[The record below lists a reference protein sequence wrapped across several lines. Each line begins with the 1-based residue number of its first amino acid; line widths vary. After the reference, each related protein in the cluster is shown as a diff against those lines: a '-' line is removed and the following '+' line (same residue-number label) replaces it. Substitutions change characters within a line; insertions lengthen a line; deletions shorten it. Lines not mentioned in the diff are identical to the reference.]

1 MNKSDPSPAIDYLK
15 KETPSDLVWLASGFE
30 EMETIAPIDLLR
42 RAGAIVTVACIE
54 GSLLVTGRNNIRLEA
69 DVYGTDITGRTFDM
83 VIVPGGPGHTR
94 LRDNKMVSDN
104 LLKHHQQGK
113 FIASIC
119 AGPMVLHHHKL
130 LEGKSYTCHFT
141 TKETLNNRDEKSAV
155 VVDGNIITSKGA
167 GTATRFGLK
176 LVELLKGPET
186 AASIA
191 KSIEFDSD
199 ITT

>member
-1 MNKSDPSPAIDYLK
+1 MNSKESSPAIEYLK
-15 KETPSDLVWLASGFE
+15 KETPTVLVWLATGFE

-42 RAGAIVTVACIE
+42 RAGAIVTIASIE

-69 DVYGTDITGRTFDM
+69 DAYGSDIAERVFDM

-94 LRDNKMVSDN
+94 LRDNNLVGEN
-104 LLKHHQQGK
+104 LLKHQEQGK

-119 AGPMVLHHHKL
+119 AGPLVLHHHKL

-141 TKETLNNRDEKSAV
+141 TRDTLSNRDEKSAV

-167 GTATRFGLK
+167 ATATRFGLK

-199 ITT
+199 LTT